1 LIDPEL
7 TDLRKI
13 WIVCEKSKMN
23 NAEQE
28 LIRLTD
34 ETMIARCKMRPMDPL
49 EVRFLREH
57 CWGRIKAKENQKSCK
72 ANGVAVLKI
81 DSGLLEVKGTQA
93 GREEMIMFL
102 LKLAG
107 QLDCKVRIFGRILFV
122 QF

>member
-1 LIDPEL
+1 
-7 TDLRKI
+7 
-13 WIVCEKSKMN
+13 
-23 NAEQE
+23 
-28 LIRLTD
+28 
-34 ETMIARCKMRPMDPL
+34 MRPMDPL

-93 GREEMIMFL
+93 GKEEMIMFL

-122 QF
+122 QSENNLEIKGLLVCSFSPWDVFTVIIHYLN